1 MLRSVKPPSCKAF
14 CRYLTL
20 QTVSNPIKVVKSR
33 RGLNSGEL
41 MIARKVKRTLTG
53 WNSEKKTF
61 LERELHDLE
70 LLEVEKKTPSNVSR
84 NNLSLAWKKRLM

>member
-20 QTVSNPIKVVKSR
+20 QAVSNPIKVVKSR

-41 MIARKVKRTLTG
+41 MIVRKVKHTLTG
-53 WNSEKKTF
+53 WNSEKRTF
-61 LERELHDLE
+61 GERA
-70 LLEVEKKTPSNVSR
+70 S
-84 NNLSLAWKKRLM
+84 